1 MSGLGI
7 MVLTLLLLVFMVT
20 SHQDSGEKRAT
31 RRNAINIGWRRSII
45 RRASLDEECNEYCKQ
60 RTKNCCGKTNE
71 EPVCARRCLG

>member
-31 RRNAINIGWRRSII
+31 QRNAINVRRRRSII
-45 RRASLDEECNEYCKQ
+45 RRTVDEACNEYCEE
-60 RTKNCCGKTNE
+60 RNKNCCGRTDG
-71 EPVCARRCLG
+71 EPVCAQACLG